1 MWEEYLHGAMKR
13 WQNTIRHW
21 FIFNERHPALVVR
34 YESLK
39 SNTLHEVERMMA
51 FLGIRPRNENL
62 SERLESGF
70 DAFRRKHSNETFN
83 HFTNGQKI
91 YINEGV
97 RAVATLLD
105 FRNKTH
111 LLDVNQ
117 YIR

>member
-70 DAFRRKHSNETFN
+70 DAFRRNTATRRLITSPMDK
-83 HFTNGQKI
+83 KI
-91 YINEGV
+91 YITKE
-97 RAVATLLD
+97 
-105 FRNKTH
+105 
-111 LLDVNQ
+111 
-117 YIR
+117 